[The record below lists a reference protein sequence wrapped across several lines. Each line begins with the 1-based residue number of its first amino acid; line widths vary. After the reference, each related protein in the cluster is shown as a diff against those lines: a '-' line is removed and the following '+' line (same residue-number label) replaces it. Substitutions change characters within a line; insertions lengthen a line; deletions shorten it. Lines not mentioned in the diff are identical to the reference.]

1 MTPESFIGE
10 VLEKLNIQ
18 YLLIGDDFKFGKE
31 REGDFDMLLAWG
43 EKKNIQVSK
52 IPTYTFEEKRVSS
65 TRIREALKNGDFNLA
80 EKLLGRKYT
89 FSGKVV
95 FGNRLGRTI
104 GVPTANIWVPKSNL
118 PIKGVYAVKALIEK
132 RQFNGIANMG
142 IRPTVGGT
150 SPVLEIHIFD
160 FNKDIYG
167 RRIEV
172 EFHKKIREEK
182 KFENLDQLK
191 GQISKDIETAKNFL
205 S

>member
-1 MTPESFIGE
+1 
-10 VLEKLNIQ
+10 
-18 YLLIGDDFKFGKE
+18 
-31 REGDFDMLLAWG
+31 
-43 EKKNIQVSK
+43 
-52 IPTYTFEEKRVSS
+52 
-65 TRIREALKNGDFNLA
+65 
-80 EKLLGRKYT
+80 
-89 FSGKVV
+89 SGKVV

-118 PIKGVYAVKALIEK
+118 PINGVYAVKALIEK